1 MLVSSQFVFFASRR
15 RHTRCSLVTVVQT
28 CALPIYARPG
38 RLLAMVAATYADN
51 RPGLAW
57 RNVQDT
63 TNDPIIASRSPRA
76 YRNYQMSEDYYSA
89 GQMMWLEADA
99 LIRNQTG
106 GRKSLDDFAKIG
118 RAHV

>member
-1 MLVSSQFVFFASRR
+1 MRPMDASRD
-15 RHTRCSLVTVVQT
+15 
-28 CALPIYARPG
+28 A
-38 RLLAMVAATYADN
+38 LAMVAATYADN

-89 GQMMWLEADA
+89 GQMIWLEDDA
-99 LIRNQTG
+99 RNRHQTG
-106 GRKSLDDFAKIG
+106 NKKSTDNFTHAYIG
-118 RAHV
+118 VHDGEWTVAGSCTTCDEVDEQRSG

>member
-1 MLVSSQFVFFASRR
+1 MQDSVLWVYEGQNRDWGKVLGACRGMR
-15 RHTRCSLVTVVQT
+15 PLEAARH
-28 CALPIYARPG
+28 ALA
-38 RLLAMVAATYADN
+38 LVAATYADN
-51 RPGLAW
+51 RPGLSW

-63 TNDPIIASRSPRA
+63 TNDPIIASRAPRA
-76 YRNYQMSEDYYSA
+76 YRNYQLSEDYYSA